1 MKKWEANY
9 TPLTPITFLQRA
21 AMSYADRNSI
31 IYGGARFTWRQTYD
45 RCRRLAS
52 SLRSLGVAKNDVV
65 SVLAPNIPA
74 MYEMHFAVP
83 MAGAVLNTINTRLDA
98 NTIKAILNHSEAKI
112 F

>member
-52 SLRSLGVAKNDVV
+52 SLRSLGVAKNDVPLKVFADLSCSLAIIFVQKEGMWPRLNFVRACIQQGLV
-65 SVLAPNIPA
+65 S
-74 MYEMHFAVP
+74 EMWQ
-83 MAGAVLNTINTRLDA
+83 TR
-98 NTIKAILNHSEAKI
+98 T
-112 F
+112 

>member
-65 SVLAPNIPA
+65 SFAYFTYQNNELTLNFCNIRVLPLYNNCNLPNDTFSKKF
-74 MYEMHFAVP
+74 E
-83 MAGAVLNTINTRLDA
+83 
-98 NTIKAILNHSEAKI
+98 
-112 F
+112 